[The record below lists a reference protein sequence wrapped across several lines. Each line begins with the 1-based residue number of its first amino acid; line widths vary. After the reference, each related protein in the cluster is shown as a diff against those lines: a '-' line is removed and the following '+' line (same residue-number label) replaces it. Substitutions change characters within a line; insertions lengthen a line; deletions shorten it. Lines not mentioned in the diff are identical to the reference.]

1 MTKSKLPFDVAMCL
15 PAYNEEA
22 NLKELLPKL
31 VRERDLTEIVVIAS
45 GCTDKTVEVARSFE
59 PRVRVLVQSQREGKA
74 SAINLFLRETSTP
87 VVIMESTDTLP
98 GTGAIR
104 YMLDRFLDPKV
115 GAVGSR
121 PIPSNIPNTVMGIAA
136 HILWRAHHYIALEHA
151 KIGEM
156 VAWKRLEGDRS
167 ELELASTPEAFFE
180 TSADALFKLA
190 DTTSVDE
197 AFIEASI
204 VAAGYEVVYEPL
216 AVIYNRGPNNISD
229 LISQRKRIYRGHL
242 SLQANGYSVSTL
254 SPWKGLAATFRAT
267 PKSSK
272 GILSWLILMYAEAY
286 SRVTTNK
293 KAPEAAV
300 WDIATSTKKVH
311 QESR

>member
-1 MTKSKLPFDVAMCL
+1 MAKSKLPFEVAMCL

-22 NLKELLPKL
+22 NLKKLLPKL
-31 VRERDLTEIVVIAS
+31 IRERDLTEIVVIAS

-59 PRVRVLVQSQREGKA
+59 SRIRVLVQPQREGKA

-121 PIPSNIPNTVMGIAA
+121 PIPSNLPNTIMGIAA

-156 VAWKRLEGDRS
+156 VAWRRLEGDRS
-167 ELELASTPEAFFE
+167 KLELASTLEAFFE

-204 VAAGYEVVYEPL
+204 VAAGYKVVYEPL
-216 AVIYNRGPNNISD
+216 AVTYNRGPNTMTD
-229 LISQRKRIYRGHL
+229 LIKQ
-242 SLQANGYSVSTL
+242 
-254 SPWKGLAATFRAT
+254 
-267 PKSSK
+267 
-272 GILSWLILMYAEAY
+272 
-286 SRVTTNK
+286 
-293 KAPEAAV
+293 
-300 WDIATSTKKVH
+300 
-311 QESR
+311 

>member
-1 MTKSKLPFDVAMCL
+1 MATKLPFHVAMCL

-22 NLKELLPKL
+22 NLKRLLPKL
-31 VRERDLTEIVVIAS
+31 IRERDLTEIVVIAS
-45 GCTDKTVEVARSFE
+45 GCTDNTVEVARSFE
-59 PRVRVLVQSQREGKA
+59 PRVRVLVQPEREGKA
-74 SAINLFLRETSTP
+74 SAINLFLQETSTP
-87 VVIMESTDTLP
+87 IVIMESTDTLP

-104 YMLDRFLDPKV
+104 HMLNRFLDPEV

-121 PIPSNIPNTVMGIAA
+121 PIPSNLPNTVMGIAA

-156 VAWKRLEGDRS
+156 VAWRRLNSRIELEGT
-167 ELELASTPEAFFE
+167 LEEFFE
-180 TSADALFKLA
+180 ASSEALFQLA
-190 DTTSVDE
+190 DSTAVDE

-204 VAAGYEVVYEPL
+204 IAAGYKVVYEPL
-216 AVIYNRGPNNISD
+216 AVTYNRGPDNMTD
-229 LISQRKRIYRGHL
+229 LIKQRKRIYRGHL
-242 SLQANGYSVSTL
+242 SLQASGYSVSTL
-254 SPWKGLAATFRAT
+254 NPWKGLAATFKAA
-267 PKSSK
+267 PKSPK

-300 WDIATSTKKVH
+300 WDIAISTKKVY
-311 QESR
+311 